1 SSRSQ
6 FSGTPSASYSAAMR
20 SSPPEIARA
29 SSPDTIPHAP
39 SMAAWALLAAMS
51 CRHSAL
57 SNGIEALISRMI
69 ALGPSAKRPPH
80 IWLEPEMPRLS
91 LLSLTCAF
99 ALVVAGCDR
108 QSAEPAQQEEIAE
121 PAGDAELTGKL
132 DRSFAGEPMPE
143 GELLDPS
150 GGRLTLA
157 ELTGKPTLVNLW
169 ATWCAPC
176 VIEMPLL
183 DRLAGELGD
192 SVRVLTIS
200 EDMNGAEAVGPFFAE
215 RNFAHLPQWMDPQND
230 LAIAYGG
237 GAALPLTVLYDAEGK
252 EVWRGMGGYHWD
264 SAEARELIAEALPAA
279 T

>member
-1 SSRSQ
+1 
-6 FSGTPSASYSAAMR
+6 
-20 SSPPEIARA
+20 
-29 SSPDTIPHAP
+29 
-39 SMAAWALLAAMS
+39 
-51 CRHSAL
+51 
-57 SNGIEALISRMI
+57 
-69 ALGPSAKRPPH
+69 
-80 IWLEPEMPRLS
+80 MPRLS

-108 QSAEPAQQEEIAE
+108 QSTEPAQQEEIAE
-121 PAGDAELTGKL
+121 PEGGAELTGKL
-132 DRSFAGEPMPE
+132 DRSFAGEPMPA

-150 GGRLTLA
+150 GARLTLA
-157 ELTGKPTLVNLW
+157 DLTGKPTLINLW

-192 SVRVLTIS
+192 DVRVLTIS
-200 EDMNGAEAVGPFFAE
+200 EDMNGAEAVEPFFAE

-252 EVWRGMGGYHWD
+252 EVWRVMGGYDWA
-264 SAEARELIAEALPAA
+264 SAEARALVDEA